1 MKELFGIPMDT
12 LAVVL
17 AVLIAAIAGA
27 LGILALRNRVLLKL
41 GVRNLGRRRARSAL
55 IVVGL
60 MLGTTIIASALATG
74 DTMSH
79 SIRATATRQLGATDE
94 IVAAR
99 GAAVKVDRALA
110 GKQLADGVMGA
121 IVEDVA
127 VQAPV
132 QRQTEPSVTL
142 YAADP
147 ARMGGF
153 APIRSVEGGTVT
165 LDQLGPNA

>member
-17 AVLIAAIAGA
+17 AVLLACIAGS

-60 MLGTTIIASALATG
+60 MLGTTIIATALATG

-79 SIRATATRQLGATDE
+79 SIRATATRQLRRDG
-94 IVAAR
+94 R
-99 GAAVKVDRALA
+99 DRRRERC
-110 GKQLADGVMGA
+110 G
-121 IVEDVA
+121 
-127 VQAPV
+127 
-132 QRQTEPSVTL
+132 R
-142 YAADP
+142 
-147 ARMGGF
+147 
-153 APIRSVEGGTVT
+153 
-165 LDQLGPNA
+165 